1 MQLIVDGLSKH
12 FGVRCLFQEVS
23 IRLQRGAKVGMVGAN
38 GTGKTTLIRCLL
50 GLEETDGGQISWPN
64 GASIA
69 YVEQSADFGER
80 TLWEEL
86 MTASPEVLTLRAQ
99 IGELEHQGTMKH
111 SEEEATRWLAAMG
124 AAQSEYER
132 LGGYRYEERIKRV
145 ASGLGFTEADYERAA
160 SSFSGGEQTRILLAR
175 ALVREPDFLIL
186 DEPTNHLDIGMVEW
200 LEGFLREFSGAL
212 LVISHD
218 RYFLDQVV
226 TEIWLLEACTL
237 TSYRGNYSEFLYKK
251 AEQDK
256 AALRAYEAQ
265 ADYIAKTEEYIRR
278 YQAGIKSKQARGRAS
293 QLGRLERIAPPVQ
306 QVSMALRLP
315 PAPPSGERVLEF
327 NKLAVGFAGKRI
339 LENMS
344 GLLRRSEKVALVGPN
359 GVGKTTFLR
368 TILGEL
374 PPCSGVLR
382 LGSRVMVG
390 FFSQTHEELMGVR
403 TVLEEI
409 MGRYGLSEERA
420 RGWLG
425 SLKFSGDA
433 VFKTLDDLSG
443 GERAR
448 LALLCLMLDGA
459 NFLVLDEP
467 TNHLDIPAKE
477 AVEDALAAFEGSIL
491 VVSHDRFFLNKV
503 VHKIWAIEN
512 GALREFL
519 GDYGF
524 YRATLER
531 EAAEAEKKAEATP
544 VKNVKQPTVEIKPV
558 EKEPP
563 AAKGAK
569 RRLPK
574 ATAKQVDD
582 AEMAIK
588 EAEIWLKVLENRI
601 ADPNSHVDLAASAA
615 LADEYAAQKV
625 KVAALYE
632 KWELLEMAMEEQ
644 DE

>member
-1 MQLIVDGLSKH
+1 MQLIVDGLNKH
-12 FGVRCLFQEVS
+12 FGVRCLFQDVS
-23 IRLQRGAKVGMVGAN
+23 FKLQSGAKVGVVGAN

-50 GLEETDGGQISWPN
+50 GVEETDGGQISWSN

-69 YVEQSADFGER
+69 YVEQNADFGDR

-86 MTASPEVLTLRAQ
+86 LTASPEVLALRAQ
-99 IGELEHQGTMKH
+99 IRDLEHQGTMNH
-111 SEEEATRWLAAMG
+111 DETQAARWLTAMG

-145 ASGLGFTEADYERAA
+145 SSGLGFTEADYERTA

-200 LEGFLREFSGAL
+200 LEGFLREFTGAL

-218 RYFLDQVV
+218 RYFLDQVS
-226 TEIWLLEACTL
+226 TEIWLLANCTL
-237 TSYRGNYSEFLYKK
+237 TSYRGNYSDFLYKK

-327 NKLAVGFAGKRI
+327 NKLAVGFSGKRI
-339 LENMS
+339 LENMN

-359 GVGKTTFLR
+359 GAGKTTFLR
-368 TILGEL
+368 TVLGEL

-390 FFSQTHEELMGVR
+390 FFSQTHEELTGVR
-403 TVLEEI
+403 TALEEI
-409 MGRYGLSEERA
+409 MSRYGLNEERA

-425 SLKFSGDA
+425 SLKFSGDD
-433 VFKTLDDLSG
+433 VFKSLDDLSG

-477 AVEDALAAFEGSIL
+477 AVEEALAAFEGSIL

-503 VHKIWAIEN
+503 VHKIWAVEN
-512 GALREFL
+512 GGLREFL

-524 YRATLER
+524 YRDILER
-531 EAAEAEKKAEATP
+531 ETAELEKQTEMTP
-544 VKNVKQPTVEIKPV
+544 TKIAKQPVSETKAVDQTLPAV
-558 EKEPP
+558 KEP
-563 AAKGAK
+563 K
-569 RRLPK
+569 RRLLK
-574 ATAKQVDD
+574 ATAKQVTD

-588 EAEIWLKVLENRI
+588 EGEIWLKVLENRI
-601 ADPNSHVDLAASAA
+601 ADPSSHVDLTASAA
-615 LADEYAAQKV
+615 LAAEYEAQKV

-632 KWELLEMAMEEQ
+632 KWEQLALAMEEQ
-644 DE
+644 EE